1 MQNCIYQ
8 ITSFIV
14 FKVISGILS
23 ALAQFKVL
31 RAIAESKFLGGFVH
45 FEILGALEEV
55 EIARALVEFKVL
67 GVFVSDL
74 GFKSFES
81 C

>member
-1 MQNCIYQ
+1 MFVESYQ
-8 ITSFIV
+8 IASNIV
-14 FKVISGILS
+14 FIVISGVLGILG
-23 ALAQFKVL
+23 ALAEFTILGAFVHFKVL
-31 RAIAESKFLGGFVH
+31 WAIEKV
-45 FEILGALEEV
+45 EILGAL
-55 EIARALVEFKVL
+55 LVIKVW

>member
-1 MQNCIYQ
+1 MFKKLYQ
-8 ITSFIV
+8 IAYIV
-14 FKVISGILS
+14 FIVISGVLQIFG
-23 ALAQFKVL
+23 ALAEFTLLGAFVQFKVL
-31 RAIAESKFLGGFVH
+31 GVIE
-45 FEILGALEEV
+45 
-55 EIARALVEFKVL
+55 EFKLL